1 MPEATRSETARG
13 AAAELGSPTLGSF
26 EPSPKHP
33 RMSNTRLMTHGSE
46 ALARW
51 VCFLCAFVSVAT
63 TLGIVYVLVSEAGR
77 FFTSVSPL
85 TFFTGT
91 QWAPLYNPPHFGV
104 LPLLCGT
111 FLIAV
116 GAGLFALPIGLLS
129 AIYLSEYAAPRVRGF
144 LKPALELLAGI
155 PTVVYGFFGVTFVT
169 PILQRLFGEGRVEVF
184 NAASGAI
191 VVGIM
196 ILPLVSSL
204 CEDALRAVPRAL
216 REGGYGLG
224 ATKMEVTTR
233 IVVPAALSGI
243 MASYILAISRAI
255 GETMA
260 VKLAAGDSPKLTL
273 NPGESIQTMTAYI
286 VQVSQ
291 GDTPHGS
298 IAYQTIFAVGLTLF
312 AITLLMNLLAAW
324 FVKRYRAVYQ

>member
-1 MPEATRSETARG
+1 M
-13 AAAELGSPTLGSF
+13 
-26 EPSPKHP
+26 
-33 RMSNTRLMTHGSE
+33 
-46 ALARW
+46 
-51 VCFLCAFVSVAT
+51 
-63 TLGIVYVLVSEAGR
+63 
-77 FFTSVSPL
+77 
-85 TFFTGT
+85 
-91 QWAPLYNPPHFGV
+91 
-104 LPLLCGT
+104 
-111 FLIAV
+111 
-116 GAGLFALPIGLLS
+116 
-129 AIYLSEYAAPRVRGF
+129 
-144 LKPALELLAGI
+144 
-155 PTVVYGFFGVTFVT
+155 
-169 PILQRLFGEGRVEVF
+169 EVF